1 MSSLPRSPAL
11 ASYAGERGGAV
22 CCPTSLADLLGK
34 GRTILS
40 ASGIPRIEKRTALS
54 LQLVLVRSPIL
65 GRGSGPRAAGISGD
79 SAGGGM
85 ALWSFGEGKGRFKA
99 QRRCWSRAC
108 LWCIA
113 S

>member
-22 CCPTSLADLLGK
+22 CCPISLADLLGK

-54 LQLVLVRSPIL
+54 LQLFLVRSPIL
-65 GRGSGPRAAGISGD
+65 GRGTGHRAAVISGD

-85 ALWSFGEGKGRFKA
+85 ALWYFGEGKERFTA

>member
-22 CCPTSLADLLGK
+22 CCPISLADLLGK

-40 ASGIPRIEKRTALS
+40 ASGIPRNEKRPALS
-54 LQLVLVRSPIL
+54 FQLVLVSSPIL
-65 GRGSGPRAAGISGD
+65 GRGSGHKAAGISGD
-79 SAGGGM
+79 SVEEE
-85 ALWSFGEGKGRFKA
+85 WSFGALREGKERFKA
-99 QRRCWSRAC
+99 QRRLWSRAC
-108 LWCIA
+108 LRCIA